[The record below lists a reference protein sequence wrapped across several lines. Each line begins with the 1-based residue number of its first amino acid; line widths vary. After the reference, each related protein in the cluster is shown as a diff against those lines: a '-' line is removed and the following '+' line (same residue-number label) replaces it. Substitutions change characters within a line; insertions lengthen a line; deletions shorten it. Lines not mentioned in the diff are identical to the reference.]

1 MSTFNETSID
11 YDDENPPEES
21 NNRTF
26 LFAAGGLG
34 LLVLLALLCLGAYV
48 WYSLNNNQS
57 ASQTAL
63 AEQTRQAATI
73 QVGLTQTGVA
83 NALTATA
90 GATATLPPTNTPVI
104 AQATNTAGTPGAATA
119 TPGGPTFTPSGPTFT
134 PNVPAT
140 ATVGAAFTQIANTT
154 QTVIPTSTALPNT
167 GFADEVGIPSLFFA
181 ALALVVVIFLARRL
195 RAAPGR

>member
-1 MSTFNETSID
+1 MSTFDDNSID

-63 AEQTRQAATI
+63 AESTRQAATI
-73 QVGLTQTGVA
+73 QAGLTQTAVA

-104 AQATNTAGTPGAATA
+104 AQATNTAGTPGAATV
-119 TPGGPTFTPSGPTFT
+119 TPSGPTST
-134 PNVPAT
+134 PNGRRGVH
-140 ATVGAAFTQIANTT
+140 
-154 QTVIPTSTALPNT
+154 
-167 GFADEVGIPSLFFA
+167 ADRQHHPDRHPDLDRVTEH
-181 ALALVVVIFLARRL
+181 RL
-195 RAAPGR
+195 RRRRGHPRHVPCRACACGRDLPCAKVESRTNQMMFFLKCTDPKG

>member
-1 MSTFNETSID
+1 MSTFDETSID

-63 AEQTRQAATI
+63 AESTRQAATI
-73 QVGLTQTGVA
+73 QAGLTQTAVA

-104 AQATNTAGTPGAATA
+104 AQATNTAGTPGA
-119 TPGGPTFTPSGPTFT
+119 PTVTPSGPTLT

-167 GFADEVGIPSLFFA
+167 GFADEVGIPSMFFA
-181 ALALVVVIFLARRL
+181 ALALVVIIFLARRM
-195 RAAPGR
+195 RAAPTR

>member
-1 MSTFNETSID
+1 MSTFDDNSID

-63 AEQTRQAATI
+63 AESTRQAATI
-73 QVGLTQTGVA
+73 QAGLTQTAVA

-104 AQATNTAGTPGAATA
+104 AQATNTAGTPGAATV
-119 TPGGPTFTPSGPTFT
+119 TPAGRPLLR
-134 PNVPAT
+134 
-140 ATVGAAFTQIANTT
+140 
-154 QTVIPTSTALPNT
+154 TSP
-167 GFADEVGIPSLFFA
+167 PRQRS
-181 ALALVVVIFLARRL
+181 ARRSRRSPTPPRLSSRPRPRYRTPASPTTWASPACSLPRL
-195 RAAPGR
+195 RLWS

>member
-1 MSTFNETSID
+1 MSTFDETSID

-57 ASQTAL
+57 ASQTAI
-63 AEQTRQAATI
+63 AEQTRQHATI

-104 AQATNTAGTPGAATA
+104 ALATNTAGTPGAATA
-119 TPGGPTFTPSGPTFT
+119 TPSGPTFT

-140 ATVGAAFTQIANTT
+140 VTLGAAFTQIANTT

-167 GFADEVGIPSLFFA
+167 GFADEVGIPGMFLA
-181 ALALVVVIFLARRL
+181 ALALVIVIFLVRRL
-195 RAAPGR
+195 RAAPVR

>member
-1 MSTFNETSID
+1 MSTFDDNSID

-63 AEQTRQAATI
+63 AESTRQAATI
-73 QVGLTQTGVA
+73 QAGLTQTAVA

-104 AQATNTAGTPGAATA
+104 AQATNTAGTPGAATV
-119 TPGGPTFTPSGPTFT
+119 TPSGPTFT

-167 GFADEVGIPSLFFA
+167 GFADEVGIPSMFFA
-181 ALALVVVIFLARRL
+181 ALALVVIIFLARRL
-195 RAAPGR
+195 RAAPTR